1 MHRRGRAQPRLPHCL
16 EDAHSTTL
24 PLTTCKTACFSP
36 MTAISLSSFIPVFPL
51 GYYHCVLG
59 VHQATHDDDSCQQLV
74 TRARNKATSSPLPL
88 AEGEEH
94 H

>member
-1 MHRRGRAQPRLPHCL
+1 MHRRGRAQPHLPHYL
-16 EDAHSTTL
+16 EDARSTTL
-24 PLTTCKTACFSP
+24 PLTACKTAHFSP

-59 VHQATHDDDSCQQLV
+59 VHQATQDDDCCQQLV
-74 TRARNKATSSPLPL
+74 TRARNEAMSSPLPL

>member
-1 MHRRGRAQPRLPHCL
+1 MHRRGRAQPHLPHYL

-24 PLTTCKTACFSP
+24 PLTACKTAHFSP

-59 VHQATHDDDSCQQLV
+59 VHQATQDDDCCQQLV
-74 TRARNKATSSPLPL
+74 TRARNEATSSPLPL

>member
-1 MHRRGRAQPRLPHCL
+1 MHRRGRAQPHLPHYL
-16 EDAHSTTL
+16 EDARSTTL
-24 PLTTCKTACFSP
+24 PLTACKTAHFSP

-59 VHQATHDDDSCQQLV
+59 VHQATQDDDCCQQLV
-74 TRARNKATSSPLPL
+74 TRARNEATSSPLPL